1 MSRPL
6 SRRLSKVED
15 TIYGARKSIEDLT
28 DAELERVLGIL
39 LAQAYGEDVT
49 ESDAAFYALLKPIL
63 ADSRGHYEHLSD
75 EALNALFG
83 RLVGNLPRRKHSFSE
98 TEWG

>member
-1 MSRPL
+1 MSRFL
-6 SRRLSKVED
+6 NRRLSRIED
-15 TIYGARKSIEDLT
+15 KKSGARKSIEDLT

-39 LAQAYGEDVT
+39 LAMASGEEVT
-49 ESDAAFYALLKPIL
+49 ASDASVYASLKPIF
-63 ADSRGHYEHLSD
+63 AGSRGKYEHLSD